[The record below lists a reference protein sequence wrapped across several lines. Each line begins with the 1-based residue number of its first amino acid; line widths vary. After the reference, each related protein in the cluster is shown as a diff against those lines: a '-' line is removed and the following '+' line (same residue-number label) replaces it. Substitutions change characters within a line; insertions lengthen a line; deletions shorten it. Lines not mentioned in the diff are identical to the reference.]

1 MFQALR
7 KEGTPCFM
15 LESVENKDQWGR
27 YSFIGINPKSEIKIS
42 GKELEVDGVKQ
53 EEEFKMSY
61 LSDLIEKYKS
71 PSYGRLS
78 KINWRIDRIFWI

>member
-1 MFQALR
+1 
-7 KEGTPCFM
+7 M
-15 LESVENKDQWGR
+15 LESVENKRPVGKIFLYRDQ
-27 YSFIGINPKSEIKIS
+27 SKSEIKIS

-61 LSDLIEKYKS
+61 LSDLIKKYKS
-71 PSYGRLS
+71 PVMEDYP